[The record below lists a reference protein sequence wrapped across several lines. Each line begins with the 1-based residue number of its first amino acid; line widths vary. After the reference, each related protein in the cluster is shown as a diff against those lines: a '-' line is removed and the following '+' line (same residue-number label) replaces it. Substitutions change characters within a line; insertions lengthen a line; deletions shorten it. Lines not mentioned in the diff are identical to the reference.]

1 MLLQIIKRKVLKLV
15 ASYGYKIVNV
25 NPNSTK
31 FLYKEK
37 PNKEILYLCGAII
50 KWFHPYWENL
60 DNPRADYTK
69 SLNASLNFDLTS
81 GDSWPIKR

>member
-1 MLLQIIKRKVLKLV
+1 MIFLKVAYNLNRMLLQIIKRKVLKLV

-37 PNKEILYLCGAII
+37 PNKEILYLNVGAGAMVSS
-50 KWFHPYWENL
+50 L
-60 DNPRADYTK
+60 LGK
-69 SLNASLNFDLTS
+69 S
-81 GDSWPIKR
+81 